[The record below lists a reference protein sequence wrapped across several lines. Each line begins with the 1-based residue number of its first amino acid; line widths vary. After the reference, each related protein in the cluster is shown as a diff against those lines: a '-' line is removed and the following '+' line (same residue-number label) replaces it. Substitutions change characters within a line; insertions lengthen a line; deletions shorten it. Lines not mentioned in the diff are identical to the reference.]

1 MNHRTKHNYV
11 TAAEEAGELI
21 QALMKMVRFP
31 DYDDTEKFENIRR
44 EWNDLSAMMF
54 TLGFTADEDEMARK
68 IEKVDYYYDKMYKNN
83 ENNA

>member
-1 MNHRTKHNYV
+1 MNHRIVHNYV

-54 TLGFTADEDEMARK
+54 TLGFTTDEDEMSRK